1 MSELSSKDPAQPK
14 RLGPN
19 QLWSRYLLLAV
30 VPILIGVAVVMSGS
44 GTSGAA
50 VATAHAADS
59 GLLAALQAP
68 FARFLLQLL
77 IVLSAAKAAGMLMRF
92 VGQPAVIGEML
103 AGILLG
109 PSLFGL
115 LMPEAQAWI
124 FPMES
129 LGSLSLVSQL
139 GVLVFMFAAGA
150 EFDLASLRGHRRR
163 ALLISHA
170 GIALPFL
177 LGLIVAAPLFPH
189 YAPKGI
195 AFSHFALFVGI
206 ALSITAFPVLLRI
219 LEDRGYLTRP
229 IGQIAIACAALGD
242 ASAWAMLGIIVAAI
256 QSTGPLAVVL
266 KLVLSLGFVWFCAR
280 RLRAR
285 LADRVIDD
293 RNESRWLMLLVLAI
307 LAGSLFTEIIGL
319 HALFGAFVA
328 GMAFSG
334 NPRLRQL
341 VEERLEP
348 FAAVLLVPLFFAST
362 GLRTRIDLLTG
373 NEWLLCAAITVV
385 ATIGKLGGTYL
396 AARLS
401 HIERVDAWRLGALM
415 NTRGLMEL
423 IVLGLGYELG
433 LIDRSL
439 YAILVL
445 VAIVTTVMTG
455 PLLGFI
461 DRRAA
466 ARATRLSR
474 TTEQAQAAADPIR
487 Q

>member
-1 MSELSSKDPAQPK
+1 MTETASDDAGLPK
-14 RLGPN
+14 PVAPDQVWL
-19 QLWSRYLLLAV
+19 RYLLLAV
-30 VPILIGVAVVMSGS
+30 LPVLIGIFLVMSAS
-44 GTSGAA
+44 TSANGDST
-50 VATAHAADS
+50 VATAAS
-59 GLLAALQAP
+59 GAWLAPLQTP
-68 FARFLLQLL
+68 FARFMLQLL
-77 IVLSAAKAAGMLMRF
+77 IVLACAKAAGLLMRF

-115 LMPEAQAWI
+115 LLPQAHAWI
-124 FPMES
+124 FPAQS
-129 LGSLSLVSQL
+129 LGGLSLVSQL

-150 EFDLASLRGHRRR
+150 EFDLAGLRGERRR

-177 LGLIVAAPLFPH
+177 LGILLAVPLYSH
-189 YAPKGI
+189 YAPSGV
-195 AFSHFALFVGI
+195 AYSHFALFVGI
-206 ALSITAFPVLLRI
+206 AMSITAFPVLLRI
-219 LEDRGYLTRP
+219 LEDRGYTTRP
-229 IGQIAIACAALGD
+229 IGRIAVACAALGD
-242 ASAWAMLGIIVAAI
+242 ATAWAMLGIIVAAV
-256 QSTGPLAVVL
+256 QSQGSTAVVL
-266 KLVLSLGFVWFCAR
+266 RMLLALAVLWLVVRALRR
-280 RLRAR
+280 RLAN
-285 LADRVIDD
+285 RVIEDLS
-293 RNESRWLMLLVLAI
+293 ESRWLLILVLSI
-307 LAGSLFTEIIGL
+307 LAGSLLTELIGL

-328 GMAFSG
+328 GVAFSS
-334 NPRLRQL
+334 NARLRQL

-348 FAAVLLVPLFFAST
+348 FAAVLLLPLFFAST
-362 GLRTRIDLLTG
+362 GLRTRIDLLSG
-373 NEWLLCAAITVV
+373 QEWLLCLAITLV
-385 ATIGKLGGTYL
+385 TSFGKLGGTVL

-401 HIERVDAWRLGALM
+401 GMRGADAWRLGALM

-466 ARATRLSR
+466 RTARLDS
-474 TTEQAQAAADPIR
+474 TTAQTQAAVDSIR